1 MQVSYKETC
10 CYTHITPQ
18 YTRKSPTKQYTYVHM
33 CMQYTCK
40 QHAARTL
47 LDSTYANRIL
57 SSTYMNMCA
66 CSTHTNIMPHTHNP
80 PIYMQIAYIHSTRTY
95 NCACKY
101 IYKLPCCHTHH
112 TPNSIMCC
120 SVLQCAAVCSNV
132 LQCAAVCC
140 STHTNNV
147 AVHIQTTAVCCST
160 HTNNVAVHI
169 QTTLQYTYKQLCY
182 RTPTTHQILEC
193 VTVYCRMS

>member
-1 MQVSYKETC
+1 
-10 CYTHITPQ
+10 
-18 YTRKSPTKQYTYVHM
+18 
-33 CMQYTCK
+33 
-40 QHAARTL
+40 
-47 LDSTYANRIL
+47 
-57 SSTYMNMCA
+57 MCA

-193 VTVYCRMS
+193 VTVYCRMSCWACRRIHCTHTTHQMLQRVAVYCSVLQECRVERATLYIAHTQPT